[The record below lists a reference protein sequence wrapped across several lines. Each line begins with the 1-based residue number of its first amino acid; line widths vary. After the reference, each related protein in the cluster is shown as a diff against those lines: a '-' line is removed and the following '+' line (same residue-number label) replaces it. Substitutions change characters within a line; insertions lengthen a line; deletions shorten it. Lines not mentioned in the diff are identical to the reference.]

1 MILRHT
7 QTGKLYNLIGIENN
21 GLELALKLA
30 YWYQTPKGAYKKTT
44 RTATVHSWSQLIE
57 QMQKFEE
64 EGIGEITAND
74 VRKWLN
80 EEAE

>member
-1 MILRHT
+1 MILRHKKSR
-7 QTGKLYNLIGIENN
+7 KLYNLIGIENN

-30 YWYQTPKGAYKKTT
+30 YWYRTPKGAFKKTS
-44 RTATVHSWSQLIE
+44 RTAIVHSWEQLIE
-57 QMQKFEE
+57 QMQQFEE

-80 EEAE
+80 EEEA